1 MKLQIYFAGDS
12 LFEAGPVGPV
22 VVLGIVLGVPF
33 APPLSV
39 IPDPPPD
46 AAPVVPV
53 FLTASELVFVML
65 GLLMSVCGAGPVF
78 CA

>member
-1 MKLQIYFAGDS
+1 
-12 LFEAGPVGPV
+12 
-22 VVLGIVLGVPF
+22 LGIVLGVPF